1 MTDLIR
7 AQSLHE
13 EADNLDL
20 FSIIFILLIEPMWQA
35 PIEEEGEQVAQRDQ
49 VVPSALLDFFVR
61 IFRREQEISNE
72 WNLTSV

>member
-1 MTDLIR
+1 
-7 AQSLHE
+7 
-13 EADNLDL
+13 
-20 FSIIFILLIEPMWQA
+20 MWQA

-72 WNLTSV
+72 WNLTSVWNVQAILIEVALGNSEVD